1 MTASNEKNLAL
12 EALKRTPQPELE
24 RAIRYESYEGVTT
37 KSVCSDCKKR
47 MARRYRCVACLK
59 ATLDDIRSE
68 IAAMEGAN

>member
-37 KSVCSDCKKR
+37 RSVCFVCKKGLAR
-47 MARRYRCVACLK
+47 KYACLECLRTEQARRK
-59 ATLDDIRSE
+59 HDE
-68 IAAMEGAN
+68 